1 MAFLF
6 EKQEIYSVP
15 YKNPEDIQHI
25 PTATSLVKVIFFKL
39 GNFMVKRIMQH
50 FKCKECRYK
59 FILQLGILMVPEKF
73 N

>member
-25 PTATSLVKVIFFKL
+25 PTATSLVIVMSIFFKL
-39 GNFMVKRIMQH
+39 GNFMVKRIMRH
-50 FKCKECRYK
+50 FKCKDCRYK
-59 FILQLGILMVPEKF
+59 FIY